1 MFLNVPAPNFPA
13 LRLRQSDLVAD
24 GEALLTRIICAFN
37 GALAQEAA
45 RHGQRTVDLH
55 AISAVYPGARHLD
68 EHHLRPD
75 VLGEALG

>member
-45 RHGQRTVDLH
+45 RHGHRTVDLH